1 MIALRFVLLWLSAV
15 LTAAVQPPRT
25 ASPPEFLSH
34 VPLPIRLEQLSRG
47 LEAAGHVYYRR
58 EQDSLVAEARE
69 RLLSLPDTATIL
81 FSFAET
87 TAGEPAVDYS
97 AALIDLRGLKGRM
110 QGILRRHPQDR
121 RAVSDA
127 EEYLASWL
135 ERWNHV
141 TSEVLEK
148 DSTDYASR
156 IGAIL
161 ARREFHPRES
171 RNLLAEA
178 WKSMW
183 KWLEK
188 WLEKLFGSAKT
199 APAKTYEP
207 PDFSGFARVLI
218 YAACTAGVVLAIG
231 LIVWL
236 VRFFRARKDGPDE
249 QPPARL
255 ADLLE
260 PGETLDPDEHLQL
273 ARRRASDGDF
283 RRAIRHLFLS
293 MLLSL
298 DRTERIRL
306 EASRT
311 NEEYLAAILSGDHP
325 REFRTVFAR
334 MVPAF
339 DRTWYGMST
348 ASRGE
353 FETFLLWY
361 EHARSYWTQAP
372 GVR

>member
-1 MIALRFVLLWLSAV
+1 
-15 LTAAVQPPRT
+15 
-25 ASPPEFLSH
+25 
-34 VPLPIRLEQLSRG
+34 

-58 EQDSLVAEARE
+58 EQDSLVAQARE
-69 RLLSLPDTATIL
+69 RVSSLPDTATL
-81 FSFAET
+81 VYSFAQ
-87 TAGEPAVDYS
+87 AADGEPVVDYG
-97 AALIDLRGLKGRM
+97 AAIMDLRELKGRM
-110 QGILRRHPQDR
+110 LGILRRHPQDR
-121 RAVSDA
+121 RAVSEA
-127 EEYLASWL
+127 EQYLTSWL

-148 DSTDYASR
+148 DSIDYASR

-161 ARREFHPRES
+161 ARREFQPRES

-188 WLEKLFGSAKT
+188 WLEKLFGSVKT
-199 APAKTYEP
+199 ARAKEYEP

-218 YAACTAGVVLAIG
+218 YAAYAVGVVLAIG
-231 LIVWL
+231 LMVWL
-236 VRFFRARKDGPDE
+236 VRFFRARKGETDE
-249 QPPARL
+249 QLPARL

-298 DRTERIRL
+298 DRTERMRL
-306 EASRT
+306 EVSRT
-311 NEEYLAAILSGDHP
+311 NQEYLAAILRDEHP
-325 REFRTVFAR
+325 PEFRTAFAR

-348 ASRGE
+348 VSRGE
-353 FETFLLWY
+353 FETFLSWY
-361 EHARSYWTQAP
+361 EQARSYWTRVPGAP
-372 GVR
+372 